1 MRRGAIGPPA
11 PPPCVSAAPVPRPR
25 PARTGL
31 APWPPAFRSSQ
42 SLPLAANPLRA
53 AIEMLEMVVAD
64 DLRPQQGA
72 AGRRPSK
79 RLVPAP
85 HKAAPKVAAQP
96 PAAAPSPAP
105 PKLNGSNGKLS
116 AALNGSSSGGG
127 SGSLNGSA
135 TVSAAG
141 ATLQVPSGNGPPP
154 AVQQLVA
161 RQSLIKAASAE
172 LGVAQRQVQ
181 EQQLEIKGLRTQLA

>member
-1 MRRGAIGPPA
+1 
-11 PPPCVSAAPVPRPR
+11 
-25 PARTGL
+25 
-31 APWPPAFRSSQ
+31 
-42 SLPLAANPLRA
+42 
-53 AIEMLEMVVAD
+53 MVVAD

-72 AGRRPSK
+72 SARRPSK

-116 AALNGSSSGGG
+116 TVLNGSSSGSGG
-127 SGSLNGSA
+127 LNGSA
-135 TVSAAG
+135 TLSASG

-172 LGVAQRQVQ
+172 ISVAQRQVQ

>member
-1 MRRGAIGPPA
+1 MRRGAIEPPA

-31 APWPPAFRSSQ
+31 APWPPALRSSQ
-42 SLPLAANPLRA
+42 SLCLTTNSLCAAV
-53 AIEMLEMVVAD
+53 EMLEMVVAD

-72 AGRRPSK
+72 SARRPSK

-116 AALNGSSSGGG
+116 TALNGSSSGSGG
-127 SGSLNGSA
+127 LNGSA
-135 TVSAAG
+135 TLSAAG

-172 LGVAQRQVQ
+172 ISVAQRQVQ